1 MGEYVNF
8 IRQKFLDAQR
18 KISAVEERANRETD
32 EEANKY
38 AAKVLTP
45 EIETGILLAYRDAV
59 SAWYNAYHPKMYNRT
74 YSLYNVIRLKEV
86 DGIYDHWEYVDDGL
100 NKASLWGGV
109 TFNIYDLVFASGSH
123 GGPLFHYVPP
133 VSTPIPE
140 MFDNNERDYIAKN
153 SGRLQKQFNQLGD
166 NYFNQNALDRVKKR
180 IRETYGNEFDW
191 LIG

>member
-1 MGEYVNF
+1 MGEYANF
-8 IRQKFLDAQR
+8 VRQKFLDAQR
-18 KISAVEERANRETD
+18 KISVVEEKANKETD

-45 EIETGILLAYRDAV
+45 EVETGILLAYRDAV
-59 SAWYNAYHPKMYNRT
+59 SAWYKAYHPKMYDRT
-74 YSLYNVIRLKEV
+74 YSLYNVLRIKEV

-100 NKASLWGGV
+100 NKASLWGGI
-109 TFNIYDLVFASGSH
+109 TFNIYDLVFAGGSH

-140 MFDNNERDYIAKN
+140 MFDSNERNYIMKN
-153 SGRLQKQFNQLGD
+153 SGRLQKQFKQLGD
-166 NYFNQNALDRVKKR
+166 NYFDQNALDKVKKR
-180 IRETYGNEFDW
+180 VREAYGSEFDW